1 MPKLESQA
9 RLVNALRV
17 FTGELPG
24 CYASEKEFFLVSMG
38 DMEEYLRDLQG
49 ETLAEARAGFIRKLE
64 AGQVKPETIDAFKAV
79 LDPLVSDS
87 DFKAVCAGMAGS
99 REFVKN
105 RLLAVKPLSL
115 LDEAKKDEA
124 RRDPDARRRLNGAYS
139 RLNFPALLRQ
149 VEAAPHDLAANAAL
163 AKAREEI
170 SDYCGVYK
178 VQLREGDTLT
188 PFSMSCVDAALAAAY
203 LLFKDVNRVTRRGL

>member
-1 MPKLESQA
+1 MAKLESQT

-17 FTGELPG
+17 FTGKLPA

-38 DMEEYLRDLQG
+38 DMEEYLRDLQS
-49 ETLAEARAGFIRKLE
+49 ETLAEARSGFIRRLE
-64 AGQVKPETIDAFKAV
+64 AGQVKPEEIAAFKAV
-79 LDPLVSDS
+79 LDPLVSNA

-99 REFVKN
+99 PEFMKN
-105 RLLAVKPLSL
+105 RLMGIKPLSL
-115 LDEAKKDEA
+115 LDEAKKDEPS
-124 RRDPDARRRLNGAYS
+124 RDPDARRRLNGAYS

-149 VEAAPHDLAANAAL
+149 VEAVPHDIAANAAL
-163 AKAREEI
+163 ARAREEI

-188 PFSMSCVDAALAAAY
+188 PFSMSCVDAALGAAY
-203 LLFKDVNRVTRRGL
+203 LLFKGVNRATRRDL

>member
-1 MPKLESQA
+1 MAKLESQA
-9 RLVNALRV
+9 RLVNALRG
-17 FTGELPG
+17 FTGKLPA

-38 DMEEYLRDLQG
+38 DMEEYLRDLQR
-49 ETLAEARAGFIRKLE
+49 ETLAEVCAGFIKKLE
-64 AGQVKPETIDAFKAV
+64 AGQVTQEVIGDFKAL

-99 REFVKN
+99 REFLKS
-105 RLLAVKPLSL
+105 RLLALKPRSL

-124 RRDPDARRRLNGAYS
+124 GRDPDARRRLNGAYS
-139 RLNFPALLRQ
+139 RLNFPALLKQ

-163 AKAREEI
+163 EKARAEI

-178 VQLREGDTLT
+178 VQLQEGDTLT
-188 PFSMSCVDAALAAAY
+188 PFSMSCVDAALAAAC
-203 LLFKDVNRVTRRGL
+203 LLFKGVNRATRRSL

>member
-1 MPKLESQA
+1 MTKMESHS
-9 RLVNALRV
+9 RLVYALRV
-17 FTGELPG
+17 FTGERPA

-38 DMEEYLRDLQG
+38 DMEEYLRDLQS
-49 ETLAEARAGFIRKLE
+49 ETLAEARAGFIRDLE
-64 AGQVKPETIDAFKAV
+64 AGRVKPETIDTFKAV
-79 LDPLVSDS
+79 LDPLVSNS

-99 REFVKN
+99 REFVKS

-124 RRDPDARRRLNGAYS
+124 LRDPDARRRLSGAYS
-139 RLNFPALLRQ
+139 RLNFPALLKQ

-163 AKAREEI
+163 AKARAEI

-178 VQLREGDTLT
+178 VPLRGADTLT

-203 LLFKDVNRVTRRGL
+203 LLFKGVNRATRRDL